1 MRTSVTLGYLLNGVP
16 IRPNR
21 EICILN
27 AEPGLFDAVSWTD
40 LAALATATYQALL
53 GNWTAA
59 GAASLP
65 LLKKLY
71 DGKNEIASATD
82 HVTYL
87 QHGSFVVNGQ
97 RVHPDEIRVVFRATS
112 EDDLTGSLGL
122 VEQSEDV
129 PDQQVRDNGE
139 KKEKHMY
146 TRRFSVPLK
155 TIAPGDYL
163 FTFGSGDDGWFYDVG
178 ANTMLTLTIA
188 PRPR

>member
-1 MRTSVTLGYLLNGVP
+1 
-16 IRPNR
+16 
-21 EICILN
+21 
-27 AEPGLFDAVSWTD
+27 
-40 LAALATATYQALL
+40 LAALATATYQALQ
-53 GNWTAA
+53 GNWTKA

-71 DGKNEIASATD
+71 EGKDEIASATD

-112 EDDLTGSLGL
+112 EDDLTGSLGR
-122 VEQSEDV
+122 VEQSEDL

-139 KKEKHMY
+139 KKEKHTY

-163 FTFGSGDDGWFYDVG
+163 FTFGSGDDGWFFDVG
-178 ANTMLTLTIA
+178 ANTILTLTIA
-188 PRPR
+188 PRPH